1 MVALYNVYVYIYN
14 ITQYT
19 YIEELYTYIVCIDIC
34 SIYARNCMESPP
46 FDENDVNE
54 LSAFVWIEY

>member
-1 MVALYNVYVYIYN
+1 MYMYIY
-14 ITQYT
+14 IQYHTVYMLQYT